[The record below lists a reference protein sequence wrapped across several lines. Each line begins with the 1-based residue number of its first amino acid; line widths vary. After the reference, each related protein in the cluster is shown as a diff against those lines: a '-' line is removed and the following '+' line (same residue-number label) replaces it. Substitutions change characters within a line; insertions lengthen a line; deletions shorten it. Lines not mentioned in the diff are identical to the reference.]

1 MDHAIDEHCEAIHN
15 LRQEIKIDSTHGPE
29 YETMN
34 QASSSRLRKFCFS
47 MVIAVCC
54 AHLLGL
60 RSEGQ
65 TSAGSSQKSPA
76 TTAGTNN
83 PEEQVDADY
92 KETNLIPMTPAA
104 PIPISS
110 VHKIAG
116 GAIFMMRPGV
126 MTIHFCSGNI
136 VHVSYSPGNEP
147 SADKSL
153 AVIGCAEQYGPPLKL
168 VETPKDISLFG
179 DKLSVLVDRS
189 TGALTFLTPAGGKI
203 LAEPQSGGK
212 ATQKATVNQEDTYH
226 LQQEFLSPPYE
237 ALYGLAEGQD
247 GVWNWRGMPVDL
259 ISQNIIGAFP
269 VMVSSR
275 GYGLVWDN
283 ESLTE
288 FNPVS
293 EDEEIAVDPSSRA
306 GIFAARRTGDYVFF
320 ARGGDGA
327 REIGIAV
334 GDQIIHDDKNM
345 WVPYTSVVKAHL
357 TAGQSYSVKLLG
369 GGKTAKLYGRLMGN
383 TSVLRSEV
391 GNDISYYLIYG
402 PSLDKVVAGYRTL
415 TGTAPMFPK
424 WAYGF
429 WQCREHYASQEETLD
444 AAEGFRSRHIPVDLI
459 VQDWQY
465 WGKWGWGAYQFD
477 PTAYPDPAGMI
488 KKLHD
493 LNFHYMISVWADPK
507 GEVLDEL
514 AKHHGEI
521 EDTGYVN
528 ELSSEG
534 RSIRW
539 QYLKRYMFDLGVDA
553 WWQDGEEVN
562 GQVRNH
568 KVYVDNLGYVS
579 GNPYTYYYPQVAN
592 EAIYEGQRAADPSKR
607 VVQLGK
613 TATVGF
619 QRYASV
625 TWSGDIHGS
634 WQAFSQQ
641 IPAGLNLSVGGMPY
655 WTTDTGGFFRPT
667 DQYTSEDYNH
677 LLVRWFEYSTFCPIL
692 RIHGFKTETEMW
704 KWPLSYK
711 YLLMYDNFRYRMLPY
726 IYSEAWRVTDGNNTM
741 MRPLVMDFQSDR
753 NVDNI
758 GDQYMFGS
766 AFLVAPVKTSADR
779 RSVYLPGAVRW
790 TNFWTGER
798 VAGSRHLNVEAPLEQ
813 IPLFVRA
820 GAILPLGPTME
831 YATQKPEDPI
841 ELRVYTGANG
851 SFVLYEDENDNYD
864 YEKGQYATIP
874 ITWNDSSQTLTIGA
888 RSGGFPGMRKERT
901 FMVVVVKPGHGTGLD
916 TTPKPDRTVSYAGDS
931 ETVHVGTSRD

>member
-1 MDHAIDEHCEAIHN
+1 MIRST
-15 LRQEIKIDSTHGPE
+15 RQTIKIDPTHGIE
-29 YETMN
+29 SKTTDQN
-34 QASSSRLRKFCFS
+34 FSARLRKLCFAA
-47 MVIAVCC
+47 VIVFFC
-54 AHLLGL
+54 AHG
-60 RSEGQ
+60 
-65 TSAGSSQKSPA
+65 AGSRSAAQTPAGPSQNLPA
-76 TTAGTNN
+76 STTGAIN
-83 PEEQVDADY
+83 PEEQEDQDY

-104 PIPISS
+104 PIAVLSF
-110 VHKIAG
+110 HKIAG
-116 GAIFMMRPGV
+116 GAVFTMQPGA
-126 MTIHFCSGNI
+126 MIIHFCSDNI
-136 VHVSYSPGNEP
+136 VHVSYAPGNEP
-147 SADKSL
+147 PSEKSL
-153 AVIGCAEQYGPPLKL
+153 AIIGCEEQYHAPLSF
-168 VETPKDISLFG
+168 VETAKNITISG
-179 DKLSVLVDRS
+179 DKLSVLVNRS
-189 TGALTFLTPAGGKI
+189 TGALTFLTPTGSKI

-212 ATQKATVNQEDTYH
+212 AMQRATVNQEDTYH
-226 LQQEFLSPPYE
+226 LQQEFLSPPDE

-247 GVWNWRGMPVDL
+247 GVWNWRGMPIDL

-269 VMVSSR
+269 VMVSSK
-275 GYGLVWDN
+275 GYGIVWDN

-293 EDEEIAVDPSSRA
+293 EDDEIAVDPSSRSGVFKA
-306 GIFAARRTGDYVFF
+306 QETGDYVFF

-334 GDQIIHDDKNM
+334 GEQVTHDDVNM

-357 TAGQSYSVKLLG
+357 TAGESYPVKLLG
-369 GGKTAKLYGRLMGN
+369 GGKTAKLYGRPLGN
-383 TSVLRSEV
+383 TSVFRSEV
-391 GNDISYYLIYG
+391 GNDISYYFVYG
-402 PSLDKVVAGYRTL
+402 PNLDQVVAGYRTL
-415 TGTAPMFPK
+415 TGSAPMFPK

-429 WQCREHYASQEETLD
+429 WQCREHYASQQETLD

-477 PTAYPDPAGMI
+477 PTAYPDPAEMI

-507 GEVLDEL
+507 GETLDDL

-539 QYLKRYMFDLGVDA
+539 KYLKRYMFDLGVDA

-568 KVYVDNLGYVS
+568 KVWVDNLGLVS
-579 GNPYTYYYPQVAN
+579 GNPYTYYYPHAAN
-592 EAIYEGQRAADPSKR
+592 QSIYEGQRAADPTKR

-613 TATVGF
+613 TATLGF
-619 QRYASV
+619 QRYAAV
-625 TWSGDIHGS
+625 TWSGDVHGS

-655 WTTDTGGFFRPT
+655 WTTDTGGFFRPE
-667 DQYTSEDYNH
+667 DQYSSEDYNR

-692 RIHGFKTETEMW
+692 RIHGYKTETEMW

-711 YLLMYDNFRYRMLPY
+711 YLLAYDNFRYRMLPY

-753 NVDNI
+753 NADNI

-766 AFLVAPVKTSADR
+766 AFLVAPVTTSADQ
-779 RSVYLPGAVRW
+779 RSVYLPGTTKW

-798 VAGSRHLNVEAPLEQ
+798 VAGSQHLSVTAPLEQ
-813 IPLFVRA
+813 IPLFARA

-841 ELRVYTGANG
+841 ELRVYPGANG

-864 YEKGQYATIP
+864 YEKGVHATIP
-874 ITWNDSSQTLTIGA
+874 IRWNDSTQTLTIGA
-888 RSGGFPGMRKERT
+888 RSGEFPGMLKDRK
-901 FMVVVVKPGHGTGLD
+901 FMVVIVRPGHGTGLD
-916 TTPKPDRTVSYAGDS
+916 ATPQPDQIVNYTGGA
-931 ETVHVGTSRD
+931 ETVHLGTMESGKS

>member
-1 MDHAIDEHCEAIHN
+1 MSTSGIVCMTNHQKHPVHMRKLSFALAIVVSCAQWLGIRSDGQVSSGAIH
-15 LRQEIKIDSTHGPE
+15 K
-29 YETMN
+29 
-34 QASSSRLRKFCFS
+34 
-47 MVIAVCC
+47 
-54 AHLLGL
+54 
-60 RSEGQ
+60 
-65 TSAGSSQKSPA
+65 TSANTP
-76 TTAGTNN
+76 GTNN
-83 PEEQVDADY
+83 PEEQVDVDY

-104 PIPISS
+104 PIAVLSF
-110 VHKIAG
+110 HKIAG
-116 GAIFMMRPGV
+116 GAVFSMRPGV
-126 MTIHFCSGNI
+126 MTVHFCSDNI
-136 VHVSYSPGNEP
+136 VHVSYAPGNEP
-147 SADKSL
+147 PADKSL
-153 AVIGCAEQYGPPLKL
+153 AVIGCPEQYDRPLKL
-168 VETPKDISLFG
+168 VETSKEISLSG
-179 DKLSVLVDRS
+179 DKLSVLVDRNS
-189 TGALTFLTPAGGKI
+189 GALTFLTPAGDKI
-203 LAEPQSGGK
+203 LAEPQNGGK
-212 ATQKATVNQEDTYH
+212 AMQKATVNQEDTYH
-226 LQQEFLSPPYE
+226 LQQEFLSPPDE

-288 FNPVS
+288 FNPVT
-293 EDEEIAVDPSSRA
+293 EDEEITLDPSSRA
-306 GIFAARRTGDYVFF
+306 GVFTARRTGDYVFF

-327 REIGIAV
+327 REIGISI
-334 GDQIIHDDKNM
+334 GDRVNHDDVNM

-357 TAGQSYSVKLLG
+357 TAGESYPVRLLG
-369 GGKTAKLYGRLMGN
+369 GGKTAKLYGRLLGN
-383 TSVLRSEV
+383 TSVFRSEV
-391 GNDISYYLIYG
+391 GNDISYYFIYG
-402 PSLDKVVAGYRTL
+402 PKIDDVVRGYRLL
-415 TGTAPMFPK
+415 TGAAPLFPK

-429 WQCREHYASQEETLD
+429 WQCREHYASQAETLD

-488 KKLHD
+488 KKLHE

-553 WWQDGEEVN
+553 WWQDGEEAN

-579 GNPYTYYYPQVAN
+579 GNPYTDYYPQAAN
-592 EAIYEGQRAADPSKR
+592 ESIYEGQRAADPTKR

-613 TATVGF
+613 TATLGF
-619 QRYASV
+619 QRYAAV
-625 TWSGDIHGS
+625 TWSGDVHGN

-655 WTTDTGGFFRPT
+655 WTTDTGGFFRPE
-667 DQYTSEDYNH
+667 DEYSSEDYNR

-692 RIHGFKTETEMW
+692 RIHGYKTETEMW

-726 IYSEAWRVTDGNNTM
+726 IYSEAWQVTHDNDTM
-741 MRPLVMDFQSDR
+741 MRPLVMDFQRDR
-753 NVDNI
+753 KVDNI

-766 AFLVAPVKTSADR
+766 AFMVAPVTTAADG
-779 RSVYLPGAVRW
+779 RSVYLPKGTQW
-790 TNFWTGER
+790 TSFWTGQAVIGGQDE
-798 VAGSRHLNVEAPLEQ
+798 NVKSPLEQ

-820 GAILPLGPTME
+820 GAIVPLGPTME

-841 ELRVYTGANG
+841 ELRVYPGANG
-851 SFVLYEDENDNYD
+851 SFTLYEDENDNYN
-864 YEKGQYATIP
+864 YEKNAYATIP
-874 ITWNDSSQTLTIGA
+874 IAWNDTSRTLTFGS
-888 RSGGFPGMRKERT
+888 RSGDYPGMVKDRT
-901 FMVVVVKPGHGTGLD
+901 FAIVVVRPSHGTGL
-916 TTPKPDRTVSYAGDS
+916 TMTLQPDQIVHYSGNS
-931 ETVHVGTSRD
+931 ESVHVGTRGN

>member
-1 MDHAIDEHCEAIHN
+1 M
-15 LRQEIKIDSTHGPE
+15 STSYIECTTRTHSP
-29 YETMN
+29 
-34 QASSSRLRKFCFS
+34 AARLQTLCFAL
-47 MVIAVCC
+47 VIAVGFI
-54 AHLLGL
+54 LGPGA

-65 TSAGSSQKSPA
+65 NSAGSSQTPSANP
-76 TTAGTNN
+76 AGTNN
-83 PEEQVDADY
+83 PEEQEDVDY

-104 PIPISS
+104 PIAITSF
-110 VHKIAG
+110 HKIAG
-116 GAIFMMRPGV
+116 GAIFTMRPGV
-126 MTIHFCSGNI
+126 LIVHFCSDNI
-136 VHVSYSPGNEP
+136 IHVSYAPGNEP
-147 SADKSL
+147 PTEKSL
-153 AVIGCAEQYGPPLKL
+153 AVIGCQEQSDPPLRL
-168 VETPKDISLFG
+168 AENAKDISLSG
-179 DKLSVLVDRS
+179 EKLSVRVDRNS
-189 TGALTFLTPAGGKI
+189 GALTFLTPAGNRI

-212 ATQKATVNQEDTYH
+212 AMQKATVNQEGTYH
-226 LQQEFLSPPYE
+226 LQQEFLSPPDE

-247 GVWNWRGMPVDL
+247 GVWNWRGLPVDL
-259 ISQNIIGAFP
+259 INQNIIGAFP

-275 GYGLVWDN
+275 GYGVVWDN

-293 EDEEIAVDPSSRA
+293 EDEEIALDPTSRA
-306 GIFAARRTGDYVFF
+306 GTFTARTTGDYVFF
-320 ARGGDGA
+320 GRGGDGA
-327 REIGIAV
+327 GEIGISV
-334 GDQIIHDDKNM
+334 GDGTKHDDKNM
-345 WVPYTSVVKAHL
+345 WVPYTSVVTAHL
-357 TAGQSYSVKLLG
+357 TAGESYPVKLLG
-369 GGKTAKLYGRLMGN
+369 GGKTAKLYGRPMGN
-383 TSVLRSEV
+383 TSVFRSEV
-391 GNDISYYLIYG
+391 GNDISYYFIYG

-429 WQCREHYASQEETLD
+429 WQCREHYASQAETLE

-488 KKLHD
+488 KKLHE

-507 GEVLDEL
+507 GEALDDL

-568 KVYVDNLGYVS
+568 KVYVDNLGLVS
-579 GNPYTYYYPQVAN
+579 GNPYTYYYPQAAN
-592 EAIYEGQRAADPSKR
+592 QSIYEGQRAADPAKR

-619 QRYASV
+619 QRYAAV
-625 TWSGDIHGS
+625 TWSGDVRGS

-655 WTTDTGGFFRPT
+655 WTTDTGGFFRPQ

-677 LLVRWFEYSTFCPIL
+677 LLVRWFQYSTFCPIL

-766 AFLVAPVKTSADR
+766 AFLVAPVTTSADR
-779 RSVYLPGAVRW
+779 RTVYLPGAAKW
-790 TNFWTGER
+790 TSFWTGER
-798 VAGSRHLNVEAPLEQ
+798 VAGNQHLNVEAPLDQ

-831 YATQKPEDPI
+831 YATQKDEDPI
-841 ELRVYTGANG
+841 ELRVYPGANG

-864 YEKGQYATIP
+864 YEKGVYATIP

-888 RSGGFPGMRKERT
+888 RRGEFPGMHKDRT

-916 TTPKPDRTVSYAGDS
+916 TTPQPDRTVSYAGDS
-931 ETVHVGTSRD
+931 ETVHVGTPKD